1 MAQRVHISLTD
12 DLLGDDTP
20 ADETLTFGLD
30 GATYEIDLSS
40 DNAAKLRDVLAPYV
54 ANGRKTSGGRRVTA
68 GPRRGGKASGGATS
82 ANEIRAW
89 AREQGMEVSDRGRVR
104 EDVKAAYEAAHS

>member
-1 MAQRVHISLTD
+1 M
-12 DLLGDDTP
+12 
-20 ADETLTFGLD
+20 
-30 GATYEIDLSS
+30 
-40 DNAAKLRDVLAPYV
+40 
-54 ANGRKTSGGRRVTA
+54 TA

-104 EDVKAAYEAAHS
+104 DDVKAAYEAAHS

>member
-20 ADETLTFGLD
+20 ADETLSFGLD

-40 DNAAKLRDVLAPYV
+40 ANAAKLRDALAPYV
-54 ANGRKTSGGRRVTA
+54 ANGRKTSGGRRVAA
-68 GPRRGGKASGGATS
+68 GGRRSARTSGASTS

-104 EDVKAAYEAAHS
+104 DDVKAAYEAAHN

>member
-54 ANGRKTSGGRRVTA
+54 ANGRKTSGG
-68 GPRRGGKASGGATS
+68 ATS

-104 EDVKAAYEAAHS
+104 DDVKAAYEAAHS